1 MEHVHSHYVCMVG
14 TPRKLLYDVK
24 EILKVQD
31 KITLKILQTT
41 ITGSWPT
48 LKEQHGGCHGK
59 GTDGTAMLL
68 TQTKTIAFV
77 RAVLQEQR

>member
-1 MEHVHSHYVCMVG
+1 MEHVNSQYVYG
-14 TPRKLLYDVK
+14 GNSK
-24 EILKVQD
+24 EATLRRQGNTKVQD